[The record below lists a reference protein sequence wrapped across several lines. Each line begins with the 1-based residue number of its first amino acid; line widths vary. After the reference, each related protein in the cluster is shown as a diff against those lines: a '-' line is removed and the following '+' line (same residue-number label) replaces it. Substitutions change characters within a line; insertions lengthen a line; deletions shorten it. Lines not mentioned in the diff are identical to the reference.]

1 MRKIQS
7 YAAWEAAG
15 DSGFGCDSKYWSK
28 VLVAAVR
35 TTWQF
40 EHEPKCCSMSF
51 DTEGDSFPS
60 KYQQIK
66 WIVSLQLMTN
76 APSVIPKTPKPYR

>member
-60 KYQQIK
+60 KYQQIR

-76 APSVIPKTPKPYR
+76 APSVSPKPPKPYR